1 MGIPVSL
8 HPMFP
13 GSFPFSFK
21 LKDFLETAWVRG
33 WQGSK
38 SQVEAACSGQQSQ
51 VLVGDSL
58 GLLSG
63 GIDACIG
70 KVLKQRHVH
79 VGLPGFQ
86 HATQL

>member
-33 WQGSK
+33 WKGSE
-38 SQVEAACSGQQSQ
+38 SQVEAVCSGQQSQ
-51 VLVGDSL
+51 VLVG
-58 GLLSG
+58 G
-63 GIDACIG
+63 
-70 KVLKQRHVH
+70 QPR
-79 VGLPGFQ
+79 PP
-86 HATQL
+86 QLWHRCLHR